1 VLRVS
6 TPDCLGLTFSFDAH
20 LEAKVSEQAD
30 SAGKHGGSRFKP
42 KSKQPV
48 CFSWV
53 AANAK

>member
-1 VLRVS
+1 MLRVS
-6 TPDCLGLTFSFDAH
+6 TPDCEALTFSFDAH

-53 AANAK
+53 VVDA